1 MLRTQLEA
9 VNIQKAD
16 LEKQISSFH
25 SGVQNAVQEYQKRLA
40 ESAAKLTETEQQL
53 VIERLELCRSYQL
66 GCQLRIN
73 FFVTLVNICSAER
86 LLVVMLVL
94 IYLWLRVC
102 GLLCGVAG
110 SHVCPP
116 VFIELNARLV

>member
-9 VNIQKAD
+9 VSIQKAD

-53 VIERLELCRSYQL
+53 VIER
-66 GCQLRIN
+66 
-73 FFVTLVNICSAER
+73 
-86 LLVVMLVL
+86 
-94 IYLWLRVC
+94 
-102 GLLCGVAG
+102 
-110 SHVCPP
+110 
-116 VFIELNARLV
+116 